1 MGDKIK
7 EIENSIEY
15 QQKHVALLSSK
26 LNDQLEALERWKKS
40 GFISEICADALHSWY
55 ETEIDS
61 YLPDKITAYR
71 RCTTCGIRGQRVY
84 IFSDEVYTDRWGDF
98 REEGASISD
107 VEWNEAAM
115 KEFEEE

>member
-40 GFISEICADALHSWY
+40 GFISEICADALEKKVLLS
-55 ETEIDS
+55 
-61 YLPDKITAYR
+61 
-71 RCTTCGIRGQRVY
+71 VM
-84 IFSDEVYTDRWGDF
+84 
-98 REEGASISD
+98 
-107 VEWNEAAM
+107 WNGM
-115 KEFEEE
+115 KRL